1 MTAPSKRKTTN
12 PGASDT
18 EGLNLHDVPIG
29 QSPPTEPT
37 PEQLA
42 EQEKRAQ
49 AQRAL
54 QAKKATIT
62 NKKAAAMSQAQKKQ
76 QQ

>member
-1 MTAPSKRKTTN
+1 MMAPSKRKTTN

-62 NKKAAAMSQAQKKQ
+62 NKKAAAMS
-76 QQ
+76 